1 MNKPFKNKGF
11 TLIEILLALAIIAIA
26 LTALLRSSS
35 QNISNTTRIKEK
47 SIHHWVEMQ
56 GIAAIQLGLI
66 PIHLNQEI
74 SQMTT
79 MCGQKVYWRASLMPT
94 DISSTE
100 KIIIKVSN
108 TATGPFT
115 DELIAYRYVS

>member
-1 MNKPFKNKGF
+1 MNMPFNNKGF
-11 TLIEILLALAIIAIA
+11 TLIEVLLALAIIAIA
-26 LTALLRSSS
+26 ITALLRSSS
-35 QNISNTTRIKEK
+35 QNIANTTRIKEK

-79 MCGQKVYWRASLMPT
+79 MCGLKVYWRAILKPT
-94 DISSTE
+94 AISSTE
-100 KIIIKVSN
+100 QIIIKVSN
-108 TATGPFT
+108 AASGPFT
-115 DELIAYRYVS
+115 DELIAFRYVP